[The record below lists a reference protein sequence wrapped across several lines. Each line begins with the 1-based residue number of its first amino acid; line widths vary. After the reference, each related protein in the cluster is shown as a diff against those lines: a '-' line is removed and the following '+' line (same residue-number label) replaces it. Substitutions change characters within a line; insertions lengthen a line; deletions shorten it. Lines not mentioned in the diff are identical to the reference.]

1 MHLSPRPLPLRT
13 WFGYHFHAGTPRD
26 IVVRMNAEIRKTL
39 ADPGFRQS
47 ILARQMITPNDG
59 TPEQFDAFIRTQRKE
74 VAELIAFL
82 GLKPE

>member
-1 MHLSPRPLPLRT
+1 M
-13 WFGYHFHAGTPRD
+13 
-26 IVVRMNAEIRKTL
+26 AE
-39 ADPGFRQS
+39 PGFRES

-59 TPEQFDAFIRTQRKE
+59 TPEEFDAYIRTQRVE